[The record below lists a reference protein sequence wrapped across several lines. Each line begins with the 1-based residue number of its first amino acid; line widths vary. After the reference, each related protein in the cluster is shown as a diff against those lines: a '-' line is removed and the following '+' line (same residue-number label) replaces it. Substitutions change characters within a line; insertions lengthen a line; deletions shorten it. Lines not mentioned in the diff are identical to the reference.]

1 MLKEPRG
8 NKGGIM
14 RRFVTIFAVMAILLT
29 GVVRAEAQDV
39 SDLESLLPRAAAIG
53 QGWQTYGPGGT
64 IEEDSESGRAG
75 GVYRFYVG
83 PKASRIIAHI
93 VLVSP
98 GLANA
103 VAAVGLNETELRD
116 ASYSLGDDPD
126 ALGPSAIQQL
136 PSIPGCDK
144 TFRAA
149 GRDPYDRWPVGMTA
163 CVTGT
168 NAIVY
173 VVATGWI
180 TPPGETEPLEYHEA
194 SDFVAE
200 MIAEAIN
207 DLPADGVLDA
217 PGTPEASPVA

>member
-1 MLKEPRG
+1 
-8 NKGGIM
+8 M
-14 RRFVTIFAVMAILLT
+14 RRFVTIVAVMAFLLT
-29 GVVRAEAQDV
+29 AVVRTDAQDA
-39 SDLESLLPRAAAIG
+39 SDLGSLLPPAVVIG
-53 QGWQTYGPGGT
+53 QDWETHGPIGVTEEGPEGG
-64 IEEDSESGRAG
+64 IAG

-103 VAAVGLNETELRD
+103 GAAVGLNETELRD
-116 ASYSLGDDPD
+116 ASYSLDDDPD
-126 ALGPSAIQQL
+126 ALGPSAIRQL

-180 TPPGETEPLEYHEA
+180 TPPGETESLEYHEA
-194 SDFVAE
+194 SDYVAE

-207 DLPADGVLDA
+207 DLPGDGVLDV